1 MHENHAAQHA
11 ATVND
16 AAAPVKD
23 EPTGENRRPGAR
35 ASILAGLTLGATA
48 VAMIGSELS
57 TVVSVE

>member
-11 ATVND
+11 ADDD
-16 AAAPVKD
+16 ATAPVKG
-23 EPTGENRRPGAR
+23 EPTGGNRRPGAR